1 MKFTCPSNDA
11 SPLAPSFCR
20 HLVQKNKFPRANSCT
35 TWSTTAASWRPST
48 KPLVWRRSRG
58 EGQCSAVPWRNAQ
71 TKNSGWFYMWNR
83 NAPNIQ
89 WFNIFFHNMNSAK
102 QSQIIISSLHPYML
116 AKSAQIIMKWKFSDM
131 PMCVPMGLSDSFR
144 HFHLGGL
151 CHGRRLPLLAA
162 YVQCLAF
169 EALATKR
176 PSTTLELRQGGLGP
190 GVVVADL
197 RGGPGSLLLKRGGG
211 WMIWMA
217 TWKPGWVS
225 RKWDGEPT
233 TCYYG
238 ISTRN

>member
-1 MKFTCPSNDA
+1 
-11 SPLAPSFCR
+11 
-20 HLVQKNKFPRANSCT
+20 
-35 TWSTTAASWRPST
+35 
-48 KPLVWRRSRG
+48 
-58 EGQCSAVPWRNAQ
+58 
-71 TKNSGWFYMWNR
+71 
-83 NAPNIQ
+83 
-89 WFNIFFHNMNSAK
+89 
-102 QSQIIISSLHPYML
+102 
-116 AKSAQIIMKWKFSDM
+116 
-131 PMCVPMGLSDSFR
+131 MGLSDSFR

-225 RKWDGEPT
+225 RK
-233 TCYYG
+233 
-238 ISTRN
+238 